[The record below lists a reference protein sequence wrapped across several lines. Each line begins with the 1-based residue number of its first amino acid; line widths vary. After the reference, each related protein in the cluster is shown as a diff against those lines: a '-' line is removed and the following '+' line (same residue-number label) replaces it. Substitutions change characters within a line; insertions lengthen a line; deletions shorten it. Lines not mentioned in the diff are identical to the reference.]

1 MAREVRLWSPAP
13 SMYSRRVSLVT
24 LDQNA
29 SCVSGTSAGL
39 RTQTRVATRPYRTSP
54 QVAIALPRRVFLM
67 VSSIRG
73 FVAAEC

>member
-1 MAREVRLWSPAP
+1 MAREVRLWSPAT

-39 RTQTRVATRPYRTSP
+39 RTRTRVATRAYRPSP
-54 QVAIALPRRVFLM
+54 QVVTTLLRRVSLM